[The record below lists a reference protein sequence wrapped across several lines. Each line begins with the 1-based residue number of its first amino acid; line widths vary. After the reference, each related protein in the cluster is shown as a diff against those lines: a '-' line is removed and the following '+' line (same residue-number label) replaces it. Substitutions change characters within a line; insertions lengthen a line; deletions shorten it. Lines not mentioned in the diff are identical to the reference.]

1 MEPAPPFDFGGR
13 MLVQRMADARRRAEA
28 GPPPPWAVTDLPMG
42 SAGDGPPLDGRRAP
56 QWV

>member
-13 MLVQRMADARRRAEA
+13 MLVRRMADARRRAEA

-42 SAGDGPPLDGRRAP
+42 SAGDGPPLGG
-56 QWV
+56 